1 MIRILSDLHCGHR
14 ASLIRNFD
22 QIEPLLEGAR
32 TIVFNG
38 DTVEFRLS
46 EGRERGQELLEELG
60 RFCCDRDVEAIFLN
74 GNHDPDASERN
85 FLKLLGGKVLVTHGD
100 LFFEAISPWS
110 RGAKRLRKNH
120 EKLFRKISPGNLE
133 ERLEVV
139 RRVCVESY
147 SEKVLRPRT
156 VLGWIG
162 SVLEEFGHPGR
173 GLEILRAW
181 RNGPALAADFAAKV
195 CPEVR
200 CVIMGHTHL
209 PGHRFRDGTLV
220 VNTGAFLPFFGRR
233 AVDVSERAVFVRK
246 IERKGKRFYPGRFL
260 FQWSPEEVD
269 RSVSLELPGRKV
281 QKEY

>member
-1 MIRILSDLHCGHR
+1 MIRILSDLHCGHP

-110 RGAKRLRKNH
+110 RGAKTMKNFFEKYVRGISKSVWRWCVGFVLNRIPKKFFVRERCSVGLDRYWKNLGTRGADLKSCVRGETDLLWRPILRRR
-120 EKLFRKISPGNLE
+120 F
-133 ERLEVV
+133 V
-139 RRVCVESY
+139 RRCV
-147 SEKVLRPRT
+147 V
-156 VLGWIG
+156 
-162 SVLEEFGHPGR
+162 
-173 GLEILRAW
+173 
-181 RNGPALAADFAAKV
+181 
-195 CPEVR
+195 
-200 CVIMGHTHL
+200 
-209 PGHRFRDGTLV
+209 
-220 VNTGAFLPFFGRR
+220 
-233 AVDVSERAVFVRK
+233 
-246 IERKGKRFYPGRFL
+246 
-260 FQWSPEEVD
+260 
-269 RSVSLELPGRKV
+269 
-281 QKEY
+281 